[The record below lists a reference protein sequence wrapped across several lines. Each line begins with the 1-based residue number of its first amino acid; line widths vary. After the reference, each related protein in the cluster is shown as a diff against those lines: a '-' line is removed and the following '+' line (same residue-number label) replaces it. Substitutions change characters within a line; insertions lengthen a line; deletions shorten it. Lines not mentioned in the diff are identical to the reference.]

1 MDILIIAVLII
12 TAVILFLVEL
22 FVIPGISLAGISA
35 LGCIIY
41 ANYYAFA
48 NIGMVGGFIT
58 LGISAIACIGSLI
71 WFMRSKMLDKLALK
85 KDIDSKVDRSAEQS
99 VKVGDTGISTTRLA
113 QIGYAE
119 INGNIVEVKSMDGF
133 LDEKT
138 PIIVNRIS
146 DGTIMVEK
154 HRK

>member
-1 MDILIIAVLII
+1 MDILIITVLII
-12 TAVILFLVEL
+12 AAVILFLVEL

-35 LGCIIY
+35 LACILY

-48 NIGMVGGFIT
+48 NLGMAGGFIT
-58 LGISAIACIGSLI
+58 LGISAVACIGSLI

-85 KDIDSKVDRSAEQS
+85 NIDSKVDRSAEKS

-119 INGNIVEVKSMDGF
+119 INGNIVEVRSIDGF
-133 LDEKT
+133 LNEKT
-138 PIIVNRIS
+138 PIIVSRIT
-146 DGTIMVEK
+146 DGTILVEK
-154 HRK
+154 HKI

>member
-12 TAVILFLVEL
+12 AAVILFLVEL

-35 LGCIIY
+35 LVCILY
-41 ANYYAFA
+41 ANYYAFT
-48 NIGMVGGFIT
+48 NLGMAGGFVT
-58 LGISAIACIGSLI
+58 LGISTVACIGSLI

-85 KDIDSKVDRSAEQS
+85 KDIDSKID
-99 VKVGDTGISTTRLA
+99 RLA

-119 INGNIVEVKSMDGF
+119 INGKIVEVKSIDGF
-133 LDEKT
+133 LNEKT
-138 PIIVNRIS
+138 PIIVSRIT

-154 HRK
+154 HKE

>member
-12 TAVILFLVEL
+12 AAVILFLVEL

-35 LGCIIY
+35 LVCILY

-48 NIGMVGGFIT
+48 NLGMAGGFIT

-85 KDIDSKVDRSAEQS
+85 KDIDSKVDRSAEDS
-99 VKVGDTGISTTRLA
+99 VKVGDTGISTTRDR
-113 QIGYAE
+113 
-119 INGNIVEVKSMDGF
+119 KSTSGTNRLCRDKRKNCGS
-133 LDEKT
+133 K
-138 PIIVNRIS
+138 VNRRIPQ
-146 DGTIMVEK
+146 
-154 HRK
+154 